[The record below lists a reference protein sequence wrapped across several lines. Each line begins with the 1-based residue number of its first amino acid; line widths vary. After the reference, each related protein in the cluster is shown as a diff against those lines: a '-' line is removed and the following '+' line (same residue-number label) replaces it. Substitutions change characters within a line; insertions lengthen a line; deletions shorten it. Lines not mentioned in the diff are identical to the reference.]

1 MKIVFVR
8 VLLFRCFIEWSS
20 CSYRFTTFS
29 RSIDLLAG
37 HVVGAVDL
45 PWCLTIVRTGFLSIT
60 SLTVIQGLVVS
71 LLGVMMFFL
80 ELVKM
85 RLQAL
90 LILQIVLEEDILLG
104 LRLYES
110 IFDW

>member
-1 MKIVFVR
+1 M
-8 VLLFRCFIEWSS
+8 LF
-20 CSYRFTTFS
+20 

-37 HVVGAVDL
+37 HVVSAVDL
-45 PWCLTIVRTGFLSIT
+45 PRCLTGVSTRLLSIT
-60 SLTVIQGLVVS
+60 SLTVIKRLVVS
-71 LLGVMMFFL
+71 LLGTMMMLTIL
-80 ELVKM
+80 ELIQM

-90 LILQIVLEEDILLG
+90 LILQIVLEEDIFLG